1 MSITEN
7 IIAIMNM
14 KKEVNTIM
22 EAITAIM
29 EEKVASTI
37 MEVMKKI
44 KTLANITVR
53 NITAVWDS
61 HSWVLVLSWLFML
74 SSKRN
79 NSMLSGLLRRSLVRR
94 SGATV
99 VNGKIDVDQLHGREE
114 DGVDMEDV
122 DHVDQE

>member
-1 MSITEN
+1 
-7 IIAIMNM
+7 
-14 KKEVNTIM
+14 
-22 EAITAIM
+22 
-29 EEKVASTI
+29 
-37 MEVMKKI
+37 
-44 KTLANITVR
+44 
-53 NITAVWDS
+53 
-61 HSWVLVLSWLFML
+61 ML

-99 VNGKIDVDQLHGREE
+99 VNGKIDVDKLHGREE